1 MAREGRYRAKASG
14 QGADRGKSGSAA
26 PLKKYGQNFLTSP
39 AVAQRIVDAAG
50 LAPQDSVLEIGPGK
64 GILTRLMA
72 QKCRRIWAVEIDPRL
87 AESLKASFRDDD
99 KVRVI
104 TEDIL
109 KYDFAEV
116 STASQDSI
124 KVVANLPYNIS
135 VPILEK
141 LYRLG
146 GGVSSM
152 VVMVQKEMA
161 DRIGAKPGSK
171 DYGSL
176 SVFTQCLVRV
186 ERLFNVSPGSFFPR
200 PKVTSSV
207 IRMVPLKIRPVT
219 QEDQEG
225 FFGFARLCFS
235 QRRKMLRSVLRG
247 RYAWPEESERSSY
260 PEVDLAR
267 RAEELSIGQLYELYR
282 TLKAVRQ

>member
-1 MAREGRYRAKASG
+1 MTRKGRCRTIASG
-14 QGADRGKSGSAA
+14 RGGPWGNTFSAV

-39 AVAQRIVDAAG
+39 AVARRIVDAAG
-50 LAPQDSVLEIGPGK
+50 LAPQDLVLEIGPGK

-72 QKCRRIWAVEIDPRL
+72 QKCHRVWAVEIDPRL
-87 AESLKASFRDDD
+87 AESLKACFRGDD
-99 KVRVI
+99 KVRII

-109 KYDFAEV
+109 KYDLAEIGA
-116 STASQDSI
+116 ASKDGI

-146 GGVSSM
+146 GKVSSM
-152 VVMVQKEMA
+152 VVMVQREMA
-161 DRIGAKPGSK
+161 ERISASPGSK

-176 SVFTQCLVRV
+176 SVFTQCLVKV
-186 ERLFNVSPGSFFPR
+186 ERLFNVSPGSFFPQ
-200 PKVTSSV
+200 PKVISSV
-207 IRMVPLKIRPVT
+207 VRMEPLKILPVK
-219 QEDQEG
+219 QGDQEG
-225 FFGFARLCFS
+225 FFEFVRLCFS

-247 RYAWPEESERSSY
+247 RYAWPEESKGSCLEIH
-260 PEVDLAR
+260 LAR
-267 RAEELSIGQLYELYR
+267 RAEELSIGQLNELYR